1 MAYFA
6 CALFNLILA
15 GVWTL
20 SGQSYPMQPLSAP
33 GTLIA
38 VHLTTVGWLTLLML
52 GALAQFVPVIT
63 AKPLPSQRLALIA
76 LILIEA
82 GLAFMIMGFLALYG
96 MLPLPLRVL
105 LPAGGSLVAV
115 GLVTITLDI
124 LLPLLQSGPKSLPA
138 RMVVAALGFLLAAAV
153 LGLLFALGLGVTAA
167 ATRLSGLL
175 AFGLRLHLIAGLGGW
190 FLLTAVG
197 VSYKLLSMFML
208 APEERGML
216 GEAIFV
222 LLGFGVLLAWGSG
235 ILDWWFH
242 WPAWRA
248 AFWLGFAAVVAGV
261 VLYLVDMARLYS
273 ERKRRKLELN
283 NIAALAALAMLG
295 LSTLLGV
302 WAALEHGRWWG
313 EAVFLFLAGYLS
325 GLGLS
330 QLYKIVP
337 FLTWVE
343 LFGPRLGKA
352 PVPKV
357 QDLVVEKRAAPW
369 FAAYFASVPLTA
381 GAEGFGARGAA
392 RLMIGIAVISLLAIV
407 LELWRAR
414 RPATTAISP
423 FANGQ

>member
-190 FLLTAVG
+190 FLLAAVG

-273 ERKRRKLELN
+273 ERKRRIRWWLTRLEVNRLLGELPEHQS
-283 NIAALAALAMLG
+283 AMARFALATGLRQANVLG
-295 LSTLLGV
+295 LEWSQVDLHRKVAWIHDDQAKARRAIPVPLNT
-302 WAALEHGRWWG
+302 
-313 EAVFLFLAGYLS
+313 EAVDVLK
-325 GLGLS
+325 S
-330 QLYKIVP
+330 Q
-337 FLTWVE
+337 E
-343 LFGPRLGKA
+343 GKH
-352 PVPKV
+352 
-357 QDLVVEKRAAPW
+357 
-369 FAAYFASVPLTA
+369 
-381 GAEGFGARGAA
+381 
-392 RLMIGIAVISLLAIV
+392 
-407 LELWRAR
+407 R
-414 RPATTAISP
+414 R
-423 FANGQ
+423 